1 MFDML
6 QGGSNVSLNPA
17 LMDENLRRLRDVN
30 ARSKE
35 DDRRDGAPPCRVR
48 VVGDPKIIDAL
59 GRIFHYLGPSLLVNL
74 DDRGMVRSLEFV
86 GVQLDNDYISE
97 V

>member
-1 MFDML
+1 MRVRVR
-6 QGGSNVSLNPA
+6 GCVRVRVPVCAGA
-17 LMDENLRRLRDVN
+17 LRDVN
-30 ARSKE
+30 ARSKV
-35 DDRRDGAPPCRVR
+35 DDWRDGAPPCRVR
-48 VVGDPKIIDAL
+48 VVGDPKIIDAQ

-86 GVQLDNDYISE
+86 GVQLDKVYISE